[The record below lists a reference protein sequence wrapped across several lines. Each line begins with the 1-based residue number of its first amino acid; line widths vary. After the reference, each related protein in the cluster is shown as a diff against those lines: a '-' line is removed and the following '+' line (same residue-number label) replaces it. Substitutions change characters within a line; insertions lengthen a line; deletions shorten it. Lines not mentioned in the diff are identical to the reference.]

1 MRLQSLKK
9 RSDLLVE
16 EIEDE
21 VVIYD
26 PRTHRVHHLNPMAS
40 IIWELFD
47 VSPSPGDIAK
57 EIVDVLKADLSNVEK
72 DVQETL
78 GKLQRKGLLE

>member
-1 MRLQSLKK
+1 MQSLKK
-9 RSDLLVE
+9 RPDLLIE

-26 PRTHRVHHLNPMAS
+26 PKTHYVHHLNPMAS

-47 VSPSPGDIAK
+47 VSVSPQEIVK
-57 EIVDVLKADLSNVEK
+57 EIVDSLNAESQKVEK

-78 GKLQRKGLLE
+78 KHLQKKGLLE

>member
-1 MRLQSLKK
+1 MQSLKK
-9 RSDLLVE
+9 RPDLLIE

-40 IIWELFD
+40 IIWELFE
-47 VSPSPGDIAK
+47 VCSSPKEIAK
-57 EIVDVLKADLSNVEK
+57 EIVDVLKTDSSTVEK

-78 GKLQRKGLLE
+78 KQLQKKRLLE

>member
-1 MRLQSLKK
+1 MQSLKK
-9 RSDLLVE
+9 RTDILVE

-26 PRTHRVHHLNPMAS
+26 PRTHYVHHLNPMAS

-47 VSPSPGDIAK
+47 VSVSPQEIAK
-57 EIVDVLKADLSNVEK
+57 EIVDALKTDSSTVEK

-78 GKLQRKGLLE
+78 KHLQGKGLLE

>member
-1 MRLQSLKK
+1 MQSLKK
-9 RSDLLVE
+9 RLDLLVE

-26 PRTHRVHHLNPMAS
+26 PRTHYVHHLNPMAS

-47 VSPSPGDIAK
+47 VSVSPQEIVK
-57 EIVDVLKADLSNVEK
+57 EIVDSLNAESQKVEK

-78 GKLQRKGLLE
+78 KHLQEKGLLE

>member
-1 MRLQSLKK
+1 MQSLKK
-9 RSDLLVE
+9 RLDLLVE

-47 VSPSPGDIAK
+47 VSVSPQEIVK
-57 EIVDVLKADLSNVEK
+57 EIVDSLNAESQKVEK

-78 GKLQRKGLLE
+78 KHLQEKGLLE

>member
-1 MRLQSLKK
+1 MQSLKK
-9 RSDLLVE
+9 RPDLLIE

-47 VSPSPGDIAK
+47 VSVSPQEIVK
-57 EIVDVLKADLSNVEK
+57 EIVDSLNAESQKVEK

-78 GKLQRKGLLE
+78 KHLQEKGLLE

>member
-1 MRLQSLKK
+1 VQSLKK
-9 RSDLLVE
+9 RTDLLVE

-47 VSPSPGDIAK
+47 VSVSPQEIVK
-57 EIVDVLKADLSNVEK
+57 EIVDSLNAESQKVEK

-78 GKLQRKGLLE
+78 KHLQEKGLLE

>member
-1 MRLQSLKK
+1 MQSLKK
-9 RSDLLVE
+9 RTDLLVE

-26 PRTHRVHHLNPMAS
+26 PRTLYVHHLNPMAS

-47 VSPSPGDIAK
+47 VSVSPQEIAK
-57 EIVDVLKADLSNVEK
+57 EIVDALKTDSSTVAK

-78 GKLQRKGLLE
+78 KHLQGKGLLE

>member
-1 MRLQSLKK
+1 MQSLKK
-9 RSDLLVE
+9 RTDLLVE

-47 VSPSPGDIAK
+47 VSVSPQEIVK
-57 EIVDVLKADLSNVEK
+57 EIVDSLNAESQKVEK

-78 GKLQRKGLLE
+78 KHLQGKGLLE

>member
-1 MRLQSLKK
+1 MQSLKK

-16 EIEDE
+16 EIEEE
-21 VVIYD
+21 VIIYD

-47 VSPSPGDIAK
+47 VSVSPQEIVK
-57 EIVDVLKADLSNVEK
+57 EIVDVLKTDSSTVEK

-78 GKLQRKGLLE
+78 KQLQKKRLLE

>member
-1 MRLQSLKK
+1 MQSLKK
-9 RSDLLVE
+9 RTDLLVE

-26 PRTHRVHHLNPMAS
+26 PRTHYVHHLNPMAS

-47 VSPSPGDIAK
+47 VSVSPQEIVK
-57 EIVDVLKADLSNVEK
+57 EIADSLNAESQKVEK

-78 GKLQRKGLLE
+78 KHLQEKGLLE

>member
-1 MRLQSLKK
+1 LQSLKK
-9 RSDLLVE
+9 RPDLLIE

-40 IIWELFD
+40 IIWELFE
-47 VSPSPGDIAK
+47 VCSSPKEIAK
-57 EIVDVLKADLSNVEK
+57 EIVDVLKTDSSTVEK

-78 GKLQRKGLLE
+78 KQLQKKRLLE

>member
-1 MRLQSLKK
+1 MQSLKK
-9 RSDLLVE
+9 RPDLLIE

-26 PRTHRVHHLNPMAS
+26 PRTQRVHHLNPMAS
-40 IIWELFD
+40 IIWELFG
-47 VSPSPGDIAK
+47 VCSCPEEIAR
-57 EIVDVLKADLSNVEK
+57 EIVDVLKTDSSTVEK

-78 GKLQRKGLLE
+78 KQLQKKRLLE

>member
-9 RSDLLVE
+9 RPDLLIE
-16 EIEDE
+16 EIDDE

-47 VSPSPGDIAK
+47 VSVSPQEIVK
-57 EIVDVLKADLSNVEK
+57 EIVDSLNAESQKVEK

-78 GKLQRKGLLE
+78 KHLQEKGLLE

>member
-1 MRLQSLKK
+1 MQSLKK
-9 RSDLLVE
+9 RPDLLIE

-47 VSPSPGDIAK
+47 VSPSPKDIAK
-57 EIVDVLKADLSNVEK
+57 EIVDVLKTDLSNVEK
-72 DVQETL
+72 DVQKTL

>member
-1 MRLQSLKK
+1 MQSLKK
-9 RSDLLVE
+9 RTDLLAE

-26 PRTHRVHHLNPMAS
+26 PRTHYVHHLNPMAS

-47 VSPSPGDIAK
+47 VSPSPKDIAK
-57 EIVDVLKADLSNVEK
+57 EIVNVLKTDLSNVEK

-78 GKLQRKGLLE
+78 GKLQRKGLME

>member
-1 MRLQSLKK
+1 MQSLKK
-9 RSDLLVE
+9 RTDLLVE

-47 VSPSPGDIAK
+47 VSVSPQEIVK
-57 EIVDVLKADLSNVEK
+57 EIVDALKTDSSTVEK

-78 GKLQRKGLLE
+78 KHLQERGLLE

>member
-1 MRLQSLKK
+1 MQSLKK
-9 RSDLLVE
+9 RTDLLIE

-26 PRTHRVHHLNPMAS
+26 PRTHYVHHLNPMAS

-47 VSPSPGDIAK
+47 VSVSPQEIAK
-57 EIVDVLKADLSNVEK
+57 EIVDALKTDSSTVEK

-78 GKLQRKGLLE
+78 KHLQGKGLLE

>member
-1 MRLQSLKK
+1 MQSLKK
-9 RSDLLVE
+9 RTDLLVE

-26 PRTHRVHHLNPMAS
+26 PRTHYVHHLNPMAS

-47 VSPSPGDIAK
+47 VSVSPQEIAK
-57 EIVDVLKADLSNVEK
+57 EIVDALKTDSSTVEK

-78 GKLQRKGLLE
+78 KHLQGKGLLE